1 MSGRG
6 KLSCCAEK
14 EETYLDR
21 ASFTEDDIFEGNHE
35 KQPGGDLRKKLPLL
49 PPAASELISELGKR
63 KMYEN
68 LTEIKIVVWR
78 SHAQYRRAVYRDDF
92 FCFV

>member
-1 MSGRG
+1 MACHVQKMRFSVG
-6 KLSCCAEK
+6 
-14 EETYLDR
+14 T
-21 ASFTEDDIFEGNHE
+21 HE